1 MILNNIKSKRGYSG
15 FTIVELLVV
24 IVVIGILAS
33 ITIVSYAG
41 VTARA
46 NTASAQAAANN
57 YIQKAE
63 TYNADQS
70 AYPPLMG
77 TLTSATADKIYALSG
92 VTVDATVL
100 STTNLPTSPS
110 EINYFKCTD
119 AATVGIGV
127 GYWNYGTSAIN
138 YVWSGAVAAGT
149 ATALGTGCTIKT
161 T

>member
-1 MILNNIKSKRGYSG
+1 MVLSNVKSNLKNRG

-63 TYNADQS
+63 AYNADQS
-70 AYPPLMG
+70 AYPVG
-77 TLTSATADKIYALSG
+77 TTTLTSATADKIYALSG
-92 VTVDATVL
+92 VTVDNAL
-100 STTNLPTSPS
+100 LTTSHLPTSPS
-110 EINYFKCTD
+110 QVNYFKCTD
-119 AATVGIGV
+119 ATTVGIGV

-138 YVWSGAVAAGT
+138 YVWSGTVTGGT
-149 ATALGTGCTIKT
+149 ATAVGTGCVIRAS
-161 T
+161 